1 VSVAVPAA
9 IPVSVSS
16 IAIPVP
22 IAVSAVPVPV
32 PVPVSAVAV
41 ARSARPARPIACI
54 RGRKRVVTV
63 PEGVPDMRTHSR
75 EQDGYSDAE
84 QRQQQRI
91 LHQALATA
99 VPDQGAPR
107 HMGLHSEV

>member
-22 IAVSAVPVPV
+22 IAVSAVPV